1 VHRSNINL
9 SKRNFK
15 KGKHDISLYCWGA
28 HHLPS
33 MQRKVKAHKA
43 TMPSTC
49 RKGQNQ
55 VPLSWRA

>member
-9 SKRNFK
+9 NKRNFK
-15 KGKHDISLYCWGA
+15 KGKNDISLYCWGPY
-28 HHLPS
+28 HLPS

-43 TMPSTC
+43 TMQSTC

-55 VPLSWRA
+55 VPLPWRA